1 MHKEGEVDS
10 MKWRV
15 FAAVVMLS
23 LLVAACGS
31 KAGEEPTPTPI
42 PTSVVPDK
50 PTYEVQRGTVE
61 ELEEFTARVSPTK
74 EEALYFRKGGYVE
87 VAYADRGEWVEE
99 GTVLAEL
106 EVEDLENELA
116 LAQVDL
122 ESAQKQYQAA
132 EEAVERQ
139 LFSARMNLRAAELRL
154 ERTKKSPP
162 ITNLTSLR
170 IAVDRA
176 EENLDRAE
184 IAYKEALDRPWEP
197 QRVRD
202 SLLENITN
210 AERALEEARARYDEA
225 VAGAAQR
232 QLGYEGDVALQE
244 LEVEKAQQE
253 IAWLE
258 RGVDAS
264 LTQRVESAQLRM
276 DRLEAQIK
284 SVQLI
289 APFDGEL
296 TSFTVI
302 PGNAVDA
309 RKNVAVIADPR
320 EVEITADLT
329 GNQMS
334 IMEEGM
340 PCEVTWSRRPG
351 EVFTGVIAQLP
362 YPYGTGGGSV
372 RVENPDERTH
382 ITLDIDIE
390 ETGLEAGDLVK
401 ATVLI
406 ERSEDTLWL
415 PPAAIRTF
423 EGRKFVMV
431 RVGDRLQK
439 VDVKPGVEGQD
450 RVEILEGLEEGQTIE
465 GL

>member
-1 MHKEGEVDS
+1 
-10 MKWRV
+10 
-15 FAAVVMLS
+15 VVVLS
-23 LLVAACGS
+23 LLVVACGPRT
-31 KAGEEPTPTPI
+31 GEEPTPTPI

-61 ELEEFTARVSPTK
+61 QLEEFTARVSPLK
-74 EEALYFRKGGYVE
+74 EEALYFKKGGYLQ

-99 GTVLAEL
+99 GTILAEL
-106 EVEDLENELA
+106 EVEDLENQVA

-122 ESAQKQYQAA
+122 EGAQKQYEAA
-132 EEAVERQ
+132 EEALERQ
-139 LFSARMNLRAAELRL
+139 LFSAEMSLRAAELRL
-154 ERTKKSPP
+154 QRSKESPP

-170 IAVDRA
+170 IAVERA
-176 EENLDRAE
+176 GEALEKAK
-184 IAYKEALDRPWEP
+184 IGYKEALDRPWEP

-202 SLLENITN
+202 SLLEGVTN
-210 AERALEEARARYDEA
+210 AERALEEARARYNEA
-225 VAGAAQR
+225 AASAAQR
-232 QLGYEGDVALQE
+232 QLGYESDVALLQ

-264 LTQRVESAQLRM
+264 VVQRVESAQLRM
-276 DRLEAQIK
+276 DRLQAQIRE
-284 SVQLI
+284 VQLV

-296 TSFTVI
+296 TSFTLV
-302 PGNAVDA
+302 PGRAVEA

-320 EVEITADLT
+320 EVEITADLS

-351 EVFTGVIAQLP
+351 EVFTGIVAEMP

-382 ITLDIDIE
+382 LALDSDIQ

-401 ATVLI
+401 VTVLI

-415 PPAAIRTF
+415 PTAAVRTF
-423 EGRKFVMV
+423 EGRRFVMV

-439 VDVKPGVEGQD
+439 VDVKLGVEGQD
-450 RVEILEGLEEGQTIE
+450 RIEILEGLEEGQIIE

>member
-1 MHKEGEVDS
+1 
-10 MKWRV
+10 MKWRA

-23 LLVAACGS
+23 LLVVACGPS
-31 KAGEEPTPTPI
+31 TGEEPTPTPI

-61 ELEEFTARVSPTK
+61 QLEEFTARVSPLK
-74 EEALYFRKGGYVE
+74 EEALYFKKGGYVE

-106 EVEDLENELA
+106 EIEDLENQLA

-122 ESAQKQYQAA
+122 DSAQKQYEAA
-132 EEAVERQ
+132 EEALERQ
-139 LFSARMNLRAAELRL
+139 LFSAQMSLQAAELRL
-154 ERTKKSPP
+154 ERSKDSPP
-162 ITNLTSLR
+162 IVNLTSQRL
-170 IAVDRA
+170 AVQRA
-176 EENLDRAE
+176 EENVQKAE

-210 AERALEEARARYDEA
+210 AERALEEARARYNEA
-225 VAGAAQR
+225 AANAAQR
-232 QLGYEGDVALQE
+232 QASYESDIALLE
-244 LEVEKAQQE
+244 LDVEKAKQE

-264 LTQRVESAQLRM
+264 LVQRVESAQLRM
-276 DRLEAQIK
+276 ERLQAQIK
-284 SVQLI
+284 EVQLV

-302 PGNAVDA
+302 PGRAVEA

-320 EVEITADLT
+320 EVEITADLS
-329 GNQMS
+329 GDQMS

-340 PCEVTWSRRPG
+340 ACEVTWNRRPG
-351 EVFTGVIAQLP
+351 EVFTGIIAEMP

-382 ITLDIDIE
+382 ILLDTDIQ

-401 ATVLI
+401 VTVLI

-415 PPAAIRTF
+415 PAAAIRTF
-423 EGRKFVMV
+423 EGRRFVMV

-439 VDVKPGVEGQD
+439 VDIKLGVEGQD
-450 RVEILEGLEEGQTIE
+450 RIEVLEGLEEGQIIE